1 MDDKLVFSENGHFR
15 IMQIADAQEICMTN
29 PDTVNLID
37 RALEYAQPD
46 LVVFTGD
53 QVKGYGVSMISG
65 DVRAKTKM
73 TIENVLEPLIKRNI
87 NFLFTFGNH
96 DISKKSPADFQF
108 RTYKD
113 TGLCLNST
121 NSSGGYSP
129 FSYKTVYSHDGN
141 TPLFNVYMFDT
152 GKYDGVSAEQQDEY
166 RKIRDLYKNTLP
178 ALAFCH
184 IPPIEIYKTAVI
196 SDMRDKRAFKGA
208 GEFNKNYYRLGDSLY
223 EKGMFMGENF
233 ASIKY
238 DDGFLSVLM
247 ENGDVLGLYFGHDHN
262 NSFVVKHDGIDLGYT
277 QGCGFNTYGPG
288 MKRGVRIFDIEE
300 NNPFSYSTYTLTAE
314 ELLYSKLKR
323 PVTEYVYTHSPSSV
337 STAVPFVLKRTAVC
351 AAAAVIAGGI
361 YKMKKK

>member
-1 MDDKLVFSENGHFR
+1 MADKLVFSENGHFR

-37 RALEYAQPD
+37 MALEYAQPD

-53 QVKGYGVSMISG
+53 QLKGYGVSMVSG
-65 DVRAKTKM
+65 NVCAKTKM

-113 TGLCLNST
+113 TGLCLNGT
-121 NSSGGYSP
+121 NLSGGYSP
-129 FSYKTVYSHDGN
+129 FSYATVYSHNGKE
-141 TPLFNVYMFDT
+141 PLFNVYMFDT
-152 GKYDGVSAEQQDEY
+152 GKYDGVSTQQQDEY
-166 RKIRDLYKNTLP
+166 RKIRDSYNTPLP
-178 ALAFCH
+178 SLAFCH

-196 SDMRDKRAFKGA
+196 SDRRDSRSFKGA
-208 GEFNKNYYRLGDSLY
+208 GEFNKNYYRLCDSLY
-223 EKGMFMGENF
+223 KKDMFMGENF

-238 DDGFLSVLM
+238 DDGFLSALK
-247 ENGDVLGLYFGHDHN
+247 EKGDVLGLYFGHDHN
-262 NSFVVKHDGIDLGYT
+262 NSFVVKYDGIDLGYT

-288 MKRGVRIFDIEE
+288 MKRGVRIFDIDEE
-300 NNPFSYSTYTLTAE
+300 NPRSYSTYTLTAE
-314 ELLYSKLKR
+314 QLLSSKLKR